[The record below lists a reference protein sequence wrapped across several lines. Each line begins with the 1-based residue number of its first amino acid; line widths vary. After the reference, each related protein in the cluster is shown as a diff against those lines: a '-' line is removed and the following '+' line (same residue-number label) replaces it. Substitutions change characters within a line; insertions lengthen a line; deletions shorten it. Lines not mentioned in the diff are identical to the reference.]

1 MMITTCMSCL
11 TIGGPNKEHGAV
23 NTMVLTPKIN
33 WENLGGAK
41 KREETPAHNMSYKT
55 NPKYLGGVKRR

>member
-1 MMITTCMSCL
+1 
-11 TIGGPNKEHGAV
+11 
-23 NTMVLTPKIN
+23 MVLPPKAN
-33 WENLGGAK
+33 YENLGGAK